1 MGISCKY
8 NIIVFVDNLW
18 TIKLQRNGCR
28 GIKIP
33 LRLLFNKH
41 ILRGHY
47 KYKTGRKK
55 QDCAY

>member
-28 GIKIP
+28 GIKTP

-41 ILRGHY
+41 ILRGH
-47 KYKTGRKK
+47 
-55 QDCAY
+55 

>member
-1 MGISCKY
+1 MCISCKY

-28 GIKIP
+28 RIKTP

-41 ILRGHY
+41 ILRGH
-47 KYKTGRKK
+47 
-55 QDCAY
+55 